1 LRARRVAGAD
11 GAGPILSARLALL
24 VVVLLAAGCSR
35 IDTLR
40 LAHANGGTPV
50 EWPPGATLVEMELD
64 VATDG
69 RPWLPVAV
77 DDNPPVPFLL
87 QAAAGAIALTGAR
100 AEGFGPFGAGS
111 LTLRHEL
118 LPGIDGGLLI
128 KQRRLALGTLALGDQ
143 SVLLVDADQWPHGRP
158 RGGPAGVIGHDLFRR
173 FVVEL
178 DIAAGR
184 LALYRP
190 GSRDVARMS
199 DSQRLAVLDRIPY
212 FEAWLDAGGE
222 AGRWV
227 RLQFEPAAPVGICL
241 DEEPRRGIITIAGRT
256 IEVAT
261 LPCPPAGSPR
271 RQAARDGIFGA
282 AALAELLVAV
292 DFEGGRIGFSAR
304 D

>member
-1 LRARRVAGAD
+1 
-11 GAGPILSARLALL
+11 LL
-24 VVVLLAAGCSR
+24 VAVLLTAGCGR

-50 EWPPGATLVEMELD
+50 EWPSGATSVVVELD
-64 VATDG
+64 VAADG

-87 QAAAGAIALTGAR
+87 QASAGAIALTGAR
-100 AEGFGPFGAGS
+100 AAGFGPFGAGS
-111 LTLRHEL
+111 LTLRHDL
-118 LPGIDGGLLI
+118 LPGIDGGMLI
-128 KQRRLALGTLALGDQ
+128 KQRRLALGALALGDQ
-143 SVLLVDADQWPHGRP
+143 SVLLVDTARWPHDRP

-178 DIAAGR
+178 DIDAGR

-190 GSRDVARMS
+190 GSLDVTRMS

-241 DEEPRRGIITIAGRT
+241 DEEPRRGLITIAGRP
-256 IEVAT
+256 IQVADA
-261 LPCPPAGSPR
+261 PCPQAGSPR

-282 AALAELLVAV
+282 GALPEMVVAV
-292 DFEGGRIGFSAR
+292 DYEGGRIGFAAR